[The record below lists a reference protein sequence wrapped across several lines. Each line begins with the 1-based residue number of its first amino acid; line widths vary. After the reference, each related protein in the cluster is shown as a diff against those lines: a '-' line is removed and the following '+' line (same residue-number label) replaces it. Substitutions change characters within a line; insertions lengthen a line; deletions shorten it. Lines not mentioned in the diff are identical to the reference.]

1 MNDHQIRSILKH
13 LSEQK
18 TPGATI
24 DLWPAIQ
31 SSLRTS
37 ESNDTRGAQMNVRRK
52 LIPRLAAAIALVV
65 LLFAAFFT
73 LTPQGRALA
82 QEALQFFTR
91 AESDQLPLQEWQLTP
106 APTPGTPTP
115 DPADIFDAT
124 ASVQEVE
131 QIAGFDVLVPSWIP
145 DSLQFV
151 GATIEEDQPIVRIF
165 YQYVET
171 NGLALRQQPIPR
183 SEDCELC
190 ETVGASAE
198 VQTVSI
204 LGNDGEY
211 VEGVWKLT
219 DQGPIWESD
228 PYQKTLRWQANGMAF
243 ELGFMGP
250 PDLLSLNDMIQ
261 IAESLQ

>member
-1 MNDHQIRSILKH
+1 MN
-13 LSEQK
+13 
-18 TPGATI
+18 T
-24 DLWPAIQ
+24 
-31 SSLRTS
+31 
-37 ESNDTRGAQMNVRRK
+37 RRK
-52 LIPRLAAAIALVV
+52 FSLRLAAAIALVV
-65 LLFAAFFT
+65 LLFAAFFA

-91 AESDQLPLQEWQLTP
+91 AESDQLPLQDWQLTP
-106 APTPGTPTP
+106 APTPGTSTP
-115 DPADIFDAT
+115 DPASILDAT

-151 GATIEEDQPIVRIF
+151 GATIEEDKSIVRIF

-171 NGLALRQQPIPR
+171 NTNGLALRQQPIPV

-190 ETVGASAE
+190 EMVGASAE

-204 LGNDGEY
+204 LGNAGEY

-228 PYQKTLRWQANGMAF
+228 PYMKTLRWQANGMAF

-250 PDLLSLNDMIQ
+250 PDVLSLEDLIE

>member
-1 MNDHQIRSILKH
+1 MNESQIRSILRD
-13 LSEQK
+13 LSEHK
-18 TPGATI
+18 APGATI
-24 DLWPAIQ
+24 DLWPALQ
-31 SSLRTS
+31 SRLQTS
-37 ESNDTRGAQMNVRRK
+37 EFAETRGTRMNVRRK
-52 LIPRLAAAIALVV
+52 FSLRLAAAIALVV

-73 LTPQGRALA
+73 LTPLGRALA
-82 QEALQFFTR
+82 QETLQFFTR
-91 AESDQLPLQEWQLTP
+91 TESDQLPLQDWQLTP
-106 APTPGTPTP
+106 APTPGTTTP
-115 DPADIFDAT
+115 DPAYILDAN
-124 ASVQEVE
+124 ASVQEAE

-165 YQYVET
+165 YRYVET
-171 NGLALRQQPIPR
+171 NGLVLRQQPIPM
-183 SEDCELC
+183 SGDCELC
-190 ETVGASAE
+190 EMVGASAE

-204 LGNDGEY
+204 LGIDGEY

-250 PDLLSLNDMIQ
+250 PDLLSLNDLIQ